1 MSSSLLVLV
10 CLLICLGAASAAT
23 VSWYPAA
30 GCSGTATTTNSV
42 SVGNGATSSC
52 FAVSTLAGATAT
64 CASQSGQV
72 GGALQLFASTTC
84 TGTGNAVAVWPTGA
98 DGTVCMQITGTVPA
112 SISYAKLN
120 CNSAFTTNSISL
132 ALVVLLALL
141 AMIAM

>member
-10 CLLICLGAASAAT
+10 CLLICLGAVSAAT
-23 VSWYPAA
+23 VSFYPAA
-30 GCSGTATTTNSV
+30 GCSGTATTTNTV

-52 FAVSTLAGATAT
+52 FAVSTLAGAKVT
-64 CASQSGQV
+64 CASSGGQV
-72 GGALQLFASTTC
+72 GGGVQYYSTTGC
-84 TGTGNAVAVWPTGA
+84 TDAGSGAAVFPTGA
-98 DGTVCMQITGTVPA
+98 DGSVCSAVIGTVPA
-112 SISYAKLN
+112 SISYVKLN